1 MDIDFSQANRSRR
14 ARAKEKMV
22 KFASELLGIAA
33 TFLAEVDS
41 KLPA

>member
-14 ARAKEKMV
+14 PRAKEKMV
-22 KFASELLGIAA
+22 KFATELLAIAA

-41 KLPA
+41 KLPG